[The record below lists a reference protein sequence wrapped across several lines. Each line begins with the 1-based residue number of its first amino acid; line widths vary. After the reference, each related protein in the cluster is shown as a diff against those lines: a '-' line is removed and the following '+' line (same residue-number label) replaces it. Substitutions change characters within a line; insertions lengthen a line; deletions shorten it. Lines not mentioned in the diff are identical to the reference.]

1 MKRFCRCSSPQQII
15 DQGLVPVLVN
25 THDAKRLASIINLVD
40 KEVLLHL
47 LRHVDGEKLA
57 QLVNDFEEDKD
68 FFADG
73 PIIRLLQEASK
84 DYKLLQDKVAPLM
97 QRVDAVKTVRLVSGV
112 QPSKLLEVLR
122 QVDCP
127 TALILMSNAN
137 ENFVVNML
145 CGPLDG
151 LVSATAPGVA
161 EVMKLNARIAAAFRA
176 ERPDQAA
183 KLLDPVATQEM
194 AVIAQAALEAQQVA
208 RWVEQLDEE
217 NRLLKEQVA
226 RCEAAAFSFNDD
238 ATGDTSDATL
248 RRKGLALLLELGD
261 ERHKTAL
268 AVEQAR
274 GLLLARS
281 GGGKERR
288 LDVKGLEE
296 YWKETTSRLEELEGA
311 QSRQRALEMQLEMLQ
326 QELCPMRDK
335 ANLAAQ
341 TAEEEH
347 LRYDALVTDRMR
359 EMQLEQY
366 QLEKEAAVLTPKLK
380 KLEWHGAAM
389 KVLGRA
395 FKFMKGE
402 GFLREILWRWRFL
415 LPP

>member
-1 MKRFCRCSSPQQII
+1 MACCLPIARWRTDAANSRQDKTTVTFDAWSILCLLKDYPGLASATGFSQSVTVWRLVSRLKVLPLRHFLIVVPQKTLVPVWASLLEGLPPETLCRVLPALLNEVEVHPTLAAVMKVVEPSHMLEMLRRVPPGHLVSVCKAPSEKLCDLLSNLEHDQVHEALLPMLLEPQQII

-194 AVIAQAALEAQQVA
+194 AVIAQAE
-208 RWVEQLDEE
+208 
-217 NRLLKEQVA
+217 
-226 RCEAAAFSFNDD
+226 
-238 ATGDTSDATL
+238 L
-248 RRKGLALLLELGD
+248 R
-261 ERHKTAL
+261 
-268 AVEQAR
+268 
-274 GLLLARS
+274 
-281 GGGKERR
+281 
-288 LDVKGLEE
+288 
-296 YWKETTSRLEELEGA
+296 
-311 QSRQRALEMQLEMLQ
+311 
-326 QELCPMRDK
+326 
-335 ANLAAQ
+335 
-341 TAEEEH
+341 
-347 LRYDALVTDRMR
+347 
-359 EMQLEQY
+359 
-366 QLEKEAAVLTPKLK
+366 
-380 KLEWHGAAM
+380 
-389 KVLGRA
+389 
-395 FKFMKGE
+395 
-402 GFLREILWRWRFL
+402 
-415 LPP
+415 